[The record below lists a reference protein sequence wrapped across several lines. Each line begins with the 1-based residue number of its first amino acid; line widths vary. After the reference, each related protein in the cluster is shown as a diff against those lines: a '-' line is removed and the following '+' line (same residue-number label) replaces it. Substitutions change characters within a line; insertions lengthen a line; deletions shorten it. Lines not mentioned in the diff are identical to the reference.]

1 MFNPIHQHLLLRG
14 YTKNPITDPEMGKD
28 MLRAM
33 VKSVGMVPVTEPQC
47 VYVDVPGNKGLT
59 GSINLATSHIAF
71 HVWDETGLLM
81 VDVYSCCRFGT
92 RGPISTLAAYMGPL
106 EYLSVEVLDR
116 MSL

>member
-14 YTKNPITDPEMGKD
+14 YTKHPITDPEMGKD

-33 VKSVGMVPVTEPQC
+33 VKSVGMVAVTEPQC

-81 VDVYSCCRFGT
+81 ADVYSCCLFNT
-92 RGPISTLAAYMGPL
+92 NNPIDVIEKYMGYLMDL
-106 EYLSVEVLDR
+106 EIKVLDR
-116 MSL
+116 MS